1 MTDRYQIKE
10 KIGQGGLG
18 EVYVALDT
26 QLQRAVA
33 LKRVRAA
40 EGQSPE
46 DVLREAKVLS
56 ALQHPN
62 ILTVFDV
69 GQDAAG
75 PFVITELL
83 RGETLEQ
90 VVARERLGYEG
101 FRLLATQTLEGLVAA
116 QAMNL
121 VHRDLKPGNLMVI
134 RHASGQFQVKIL
146 DFGLAKFSRQAS
158 RQTEDQEAGIM
169 GSIHFM
175 APEQFERLP
184 LDGRTDLYA
193 LGCIFYHALSG
204 RHPFD
209 GDTPAVIMAAHLAH
223 HVTPL
228 GEHRSDLPPWM
239 CDWVMWFINR
249 HPGNRPPNA
258 QEALDT
264 FLRQSAAWDAAMQ
277 AAPLAAVAAKVG
289 SATAPVP
296 PVAPVAAAIRP
307 PGTTP
312 VRVAARPAMATAVRA
327 HPTARVAHRPKPKPL
342 WLLYG
347 LPTVLLAVGVYGL
360 WQMKVT
366 QDAAMAAVARDG
378 ALTTDDLVFP
388 EAPDPAALKGLA
400 VGDGST
406 PLTIDQA
413 RIVGT
418 KARRRSSISAIGY
431 WSSTDTRVVWDV
443 VITKPGEFEV
453 LVTQSVEDDKTGGR
467 YEVLLA
473 GARAGGQAQRTQTRD
488 QFIEVSLG
496 TVKVD
501 KKGPTTLEIRPTE
514 VIGTSLM
521 NLGGVTL
528 RRK

>member
-1 MTDRYQIKE
+1 MSDRYQIKE

-18 EVYVALDT
+18 EVYVAVDT
-26 QLQRAVA
+26 QLQREVA

-69 GQDAAG
+69 GQDVTG

-90 VVARERLGYEG
+90 VVVRQPLGYEE
-101 FRLLATQTLEGLVAA
+101 FRLMAIQTLEGLVAA

-121 VHRDLKPGNLMVI
+121 VHRDLKPGNLMVV
-134 RHASGQFQVKIL
+134 RHASGRFQVKIL
-146 DFGLAKFSRQAS
+146 DFGLAKFSRHAS
-158 RQTEDQEAGIM
+158 RQTEDQQAGIM
-169 GSIHFM
+169 GSIYFM
-175 APEQFERLP
+175 APEQFERVP

-193 LGCIFYHALSG
+193 LGCIFYFSLTG
-204 RHPFD
+204 KNPFD
-209 GDTPAVIMAAHLAH
+209 GDTPPVIMASHLAH

-228 GEHRSDLPPWM
+228 GQMRPDLPPWA

-249 HPGNRPPNA
+249 RPADRPHNA

-264 FLRQSAAWDAAMQ
+264 FQKQSAAWEAAMQ
-277 AAPLAAVAAKVG
+277 AAPLAAAAAMAAAPPPPVAVAPHPTGPVRVG
-289 SATAPVP
+289 ARPATAP
-296 PVAPVAAAIRP
+296 I
-307 PGTTP
+307 
-312 VRVAARPAMATAVRA
+312 ARGQEAVR
-327 HPTARVAHRPKPKPL
+327 RGRRQKPKPL

-347 LPTVLLAVGVYGL
+347 LPTVLVAAAGYGL
-360 WQMKVT
+360 WRMNLNQE
-366 QDAAMAAVARDG
+366 AVRKSSEPG
-378 ALTTDDLVFP
+378 RILTPDDLVFP
-388 EAPDPAALKGLA
+388 EPEESEEVKGLA

-406 PLTIDQA
+406 PLAIDQA

-418 KARRRSSISAIGY
+418 KARRRTSIKAIGY
-431 WSSTDTRVVWDV
+431 WSSSDTRVVWDIVFTKSGEYEVV
-443 VITKPGEFEV
+443 VI
-453 LVTQSVEDDKTGGR
+453 QSLEHEKMGGR
-467 YEVLLA
+467 YQVSVA
-473 GARAGGQAQRTQTRD
+473 GSKVSGEAKKTPNKD

-496 TVKVD
+496 TVQVA
-501 KKGPTTLEIRPTE
+501 KKGPTTLEMWPTE

>member
-1 MTDRYQIKE
+1 MSDRYQIKE

-18 EVYVALDT
+18 EVYVAVDT
-26 QLQRAVA
+26 QLQREVA

-69 GQDAAG
+69 GQDATG

-90 VVARERLGYEG
+90 VVGRQPLSYDE
-101 FRLLATQTLEGLVAA
+101 FRLMAMQTLEGLVAA

-121 VHRDLKPGNLMVI
+121 VHRDLKPGNLMVV
-134 RHASGQFQVKIL
+134 RHASGRFQVKIL

-158 RQTEDQEAGIM
+158 RQTEDQQAGIM
-169 GSIHFM
+169 GSIYFM
-175 APEQFERLP
+175 APEQFERAP

-193 LGCIFYHALSG
+193 LGCIFYFALTG
-204 RHPFD
+204 KNPFE
-209 GDTPAVIMAAHLAH
+209 GDTPPVIMASHLAH

-228 GEHRSDLPPWM
+228 GQQRPDLPPWA

-249 HPGNRPPNA
+249 RPADRPSNA

-264 FLRQSAAWDAAMQ
+264 FQQQSAAWEAAMQ
-277 AAPLAAVAAKVG
+277 AAPLAAAA
-289 SATAPVP
+289 AMAAAPPP
-296 PVAPVAAAIRP
+296 PVALAPPVVVVP
-307 PGTTP
+307 HPTGP
-312 VRVAARPAMATAVRA
+312 VRVAARPATAPIARGQESVR
-327 HPTARVAHRPKPKPL
+327 RVRRQKPKPL

-347 LPTVLLAVGVYGL
+347 LPTLLVAAAGYGL
-360 WQMKVT
+360 WQMNLK
-366 QDAAMAAVARDG
+366 QEAARAASERDDR
-378 ALTTDDLVFP
+378 LTTDDLVFP
-388 EAPDPAALKGLA
+388 EPEKTEEVKGLV

-406 PLTIDQA
+406 PLPLDQA
-413 RIVGT
+413 RIVGK
-418 KARRRSSISAIGY
+418 KARERTSIKAIGY
-431 WSSTDTRVVWDV
+431 WSSSDTRVVWDIV
-443 VITKPGEFEV
+443 FTKPGEYEV
-453 LVTQSVEDDKTGGR
+453 VVIQSLEHEKMGGR
-467 YEVLLA
+467 YEVAVA
-473 GARAGGQAQRTQTRD
+473 GSKVSGEAKKTPGKD

-496 TVKVD
+496 TVQVA
-501 KKGPTTLEIRPTE
+501 KKGPTTLEMWPTE